1 LFRAAVPPRSGSLSR
16 PEMNGAAQEVN
27 RAEKTLL
34 NTFEGQ

>member
-1 LFRAAVPPRSGSLSR
+1 
-16 PEMNGAAQEVN
+16 MNGAAQEVN